1 MEEYDKPE
9 GKTLD
14 KVLDVSNKVCKS
26 LAKMYMRGFAIDK
39 DVLEEVKQDFE
50 TELSEI
56 EDRLQSQVKRL
67 MGDTPINL
75 NSPEQVSQV
84 IFSRI
89 LKNKKEW
96 ILAFDNVE
104 DKDDFRKIV
113 RDNSYLMVKTKASIC
128 HTCKG
133 KGRVHKIKKDG
144 TPFAKPSRC
153 PDCDTRGYL

>member
-1 MEEYDKPE
+1 
-9 GKTLD
+9 
-14 KVLDVSNKVCKS
+14 
-26 LAKMYMRGFAIDK
+26 
-39 DVLEEVKQDFE
+39 
-50 TELSEI
+50 
-56 EDRLQSQVKRL
+56 

-113 RDNSYLMVKTKASIC
+113 RDNSYLMVKTKANIC
-128 HTCKG
+128 ISTTGIAGPSGGSKSKPIGLVYIGIRLKG
-133 KGRVHKIKKDG
+133 KTEILKKNFNG
-144 TPFAKPSRC
+144 SRTEIQKKC
-153 PDCDTRGYL
+153 VNSIFKYLSKLI